1 MCAHHGHVDRDLS
14 DVPHPLAILNW
25 PVVLVIRAY
34 QIVLSPLMGGQCRFW
49 PSCSNYAL
57 EACRVHQPVRAM
69 LLIAGRLLRCHP
81 LWPRTG
87 YDPVPGRNWR
97 A

>member
-1 MCAHHGHVDRDLS
+1 MCAEHAEMIEES
-14 DVPHPLAILNW
+14 PHPFARLNAPLVLA
-25 PVVLVIRAY
+25 IRAY
-34 QIVLSPLMGGQCRFW
+34 QITLSPIVGGQCRFW

-57 EACRVHQPVRAM
+57 EACRVHHPVRAV

-87 YDPVPGRNWR
+87 YDPVPGRR
-97 A
+97 G